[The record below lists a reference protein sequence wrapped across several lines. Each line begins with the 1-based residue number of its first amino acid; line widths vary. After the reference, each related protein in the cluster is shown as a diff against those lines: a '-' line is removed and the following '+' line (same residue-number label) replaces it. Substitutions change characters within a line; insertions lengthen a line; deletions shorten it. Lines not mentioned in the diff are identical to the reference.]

1 MVHDPIC
8 PHLAYSSGCPVV
20 DLSIH
25 SEGGILVFCDN
36 IDSWTI
42 ETKIVE
48 AWLERNITD
57 NQQYLR
63 IGQYSKS
70 D

>member
-25 SEGGILVFCDN
+25 SEGGILVFRDN

-48 AWLERNITD
+48 A
-57 NQQYLR
+57 
-63 IGQYSKS
+63 
-70 D
+70 